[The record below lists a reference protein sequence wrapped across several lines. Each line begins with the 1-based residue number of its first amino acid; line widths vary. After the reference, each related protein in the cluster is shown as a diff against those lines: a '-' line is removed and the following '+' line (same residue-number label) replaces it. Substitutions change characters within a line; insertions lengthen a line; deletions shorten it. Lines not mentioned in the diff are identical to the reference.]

1 MPQIDLNQHR
11 VAIFVF
17 AMHECPAC
25 EHFVPRLVEQ
35 VATLQAQGVPLVVV
49 DEGVAVQPGSIP
61 VLVYDAA
68 SEDPAVQKLADRFQV
83 EATPT
88 TVVVARQGSFKCE
101 GSLAN
106 NQILWL
112 LNMATEANQ

>member
-1 MPQIDLNQHR
+1 MAAIDLNQHR
-11 VAIFVF
+11 VAILVF

-25 EHFVPRLVEQ
+25 EHYVPRLVEQ
-35 VATLQAQGVPLVVV
+35 VSVMRRQGAPFVIHDENAATP
-49 DEGVAVQPGSIP
+49 PGSIP

-68 SEDPAVQKLADRFQV
+68 SEDPDVQKLADRFHV

-88 TVVVARQGSFKCE
+88 TIILAREGSFKCE

-106 NQILWL
+106 NQILYL
-112 LNMATEANQ
+112 LNMAHEASF